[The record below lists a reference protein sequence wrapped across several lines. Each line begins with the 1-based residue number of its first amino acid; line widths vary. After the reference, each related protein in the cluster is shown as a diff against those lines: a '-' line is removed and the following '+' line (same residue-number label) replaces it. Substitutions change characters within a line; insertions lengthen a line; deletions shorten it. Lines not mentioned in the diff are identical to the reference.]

1 MGGAFGAYATGGNV
15 WSVALFE
22 GLAGAFVGGS
32 GAWISGFLAN
42 TSIRVAA
49 STVGNTVG
57 QMQNINEPC
66 FPGPNYSFLAEA
78 GVGMAFSGTLSAG
91 AAGTNLR
98 AHLEVKLLNEL
109 VQEFV
114 ARRLVPLSIIGTNLG
129 KGWKMWMQLNDK
141 WNFRIYFLLG
151 CIAICFL
158 LYSII
163 SFINLTNEK
172 KYTDTALL
180 PLFTGIACLIFG
192 SINFYTA
199 YAFKF
204 GRVDKVTVSSGL
216 ALIIK
221 DNKTIISNGKIKLM
235 QRINSNDKTT
245 NQEKTSILFI
255 CNWKPWICD
264 TNNFHHTE

>member
-1 MGGAFGAYATGGNV
+1 MDQC
-15 WSVALFE
+15 
-22 GLAGAFVGGS
+22 
-32 GAWISGFLAN
+32 FLAN
-42 TSIRVAA
+42 TSIRVTA

-57 QMQNINEPC
+57 QIQNINEPC
-66 FPGPNYSFLAEA
+66 FPGPNYSSLAEA
-78 GVGMAFSGTLSAG
+78 AVGMAFSGTFSSG

-109 VQEFV
+109 VQEFLAPRLV
-114 ARRLVPLSIIGTNLG
+114 ARSIIGTNLG
-129 KGWKMWMQLNDK
+129 KGWEKMWMQLNDK

-163 SFINLTNEK
+163 SFIDLTNEK
-172 KYTDTALL
+172 RYTDTALL

-216 ALIIK
+216 ASIVK
-221 DNKTIISNGKIKLM
+221 DNKKIISNGKIKLVR
-235 QRINSNDKTT
+235 RINSDEEIT
-245 NQEKTSILFI
+245 NKEKTSILFI